1 MTVVLPTGN
10 RRKELGHL
18 LVEQGLLTEERL
30 RAALARQQQ
39 SGRALG
45 LVLVEMNL
53 VGEEEVTRARARQV
67 DAAYVVMDDVVV
79 DRSVLALVSAA
90 VAHKY
95 AMLPVG
101 KTPDGTLK
109 VVVAAWNARVMD
121 VAQKLASA
129 HRLRVAPALA
139 SEAPLRDA
147 LAHFYGPPPAAGE
160 SAAPAAG
167 AERSTVPA
175 LLPAGTA
182 PPARPEGRRA
192 SDVFAGALPSGF
204 APVAGAGGAP
214 DALEVMGVDQPVVIQ
229 FISRLL
235 ADAISQGASDI
246 HFEPRRDALDVRFRR
261 DGTLHHVDSVRR
273 EYQAACASRLK
284 IMAEMNIAEKRLPQ
298 DGRLSV
304 TVGGRS
310 VDMRVSSLPTQYGES
325 VVLRILDKTGVRPQL
340 DQLGFSERNLLTL
353 NSLIRKPHGL
363 VLATGPTGSG
373 KTTTL
378 YSAVQEIHTP
388 DVNIITV
395 EDPIEYELDGIRQS
409 NVNEKAGLTFA
420 RQLRAILRQDP
431 DIIYVGEIRDAET
444 AEIAFRAA
452 LTGHLVFSTLHCN
465 DAAGAIT
472 RLLNMGM
479 DPFLIASSIVGVLAQ
494 RLVRKVCPQC
504 ARPALPSDMALL
516 AFGIDTDSPQFH
528 QARFVTGAGCEAC
541 GGAGYRGRYSVQELM
556 VMDDPIRALTLSRA
570 PAHKIRQA
578 AVERGMVPMRQDAA
592 AKVMAGITTFEEAQ
606 KRVYVEEGGEG

>member
-1 MTVVLPTGN
+1 MTVVLPLGN

-18 LVEQGLLTEERL
+18 LVEQGALTEDRL
-30 RAALARQQQ
+30 QAALARQQQ
-39 SGRALG
+39 TGRALG
-45 LVLVEMNL
+45 LVLVEMGL
-53 VGEEEVTRARARQV
+53 VGEEDVTRARARQV

-79 DRSVLALVSAA
+79 DRGVLALVSAA
-90 VAHKY
+90 VAHRY
-95 AMLPVG
+95 ALLPVG

-109 VVVAAWNARVMD
+109 VVVASWNARVMD

-129 HRLRVAPALA
+129 HHLRIAPALA
-139 SEAPLRDA
+139 SETPLRA
-147 LAHFYGPPPAAGE
+147 VLAHFYGPPPAVEAVGE
-160 SAAPAAG
+160 GVGRSAVPVL
-167 AERSTVPA
+167 VPA
-175 LLPAGTA
+175 KAASA
-182 PPARPEGRRA
+182 PPARAEGRRA
-192 SDVFAGALPSGF
+192 SDVFAGALPAGFTPTSGT
-204 APVAGAGGAP
+204 GGP
-214 DALEVMGVDQPVVIQ
+214 GDALEAMGVDQPVVIQ

-235 ADAISQGASDI
+235 TDAISQGASDI

-273 EYQAACASRLK
+273 EYQAACASRIK

-304 TVGGRS
+304 TVEGRS

-353 NSLIRKPHGL
+353 NSLIRKPHGI

-378 YSAVQEIHTP
+378 YSAIQEIHTP

-494 RLVRKVCPQC
+494 RLVRLVCLRC
-504 ARPALPSDMALL
+504 ARPDQPSDMALL
-516 AFGIDTDSPQFH
+516 SFGIDTDSPQFH
-528 QARFVTGAGCEAC
+528 QARFVTGEGCEAC
-541 GGAGYRGRYSVQELM
+541 GGTGYKGRYSVQELM
-556 VMDDPIRALTLSRA
+556 VMDDSLRALTLSRA

-578 AVERGMVPMRQDAA
+578 AIEHGMVSMRQDAA
-592 AKVMAGITTFEEAQ
+592 AKVMAGITTFAEAQ
-606 KRVYVEEGGEG
+606 KRVYLEEGGEA